1 MAEVA
6 KSMHTILNSDKIEV
20 VMVAVS
26 DSIAKKIVVYSLETE
41 SNATVPV
48 AKFLSMMF

>member
-1 MAEVA
+1 
-6 KSMHTILNSDKIEV
+6 MHTILNSDKIEV

-48 AKFLSMMF
+48 TKFLS